1 MIYNYRKHYILLYS
15 SASVRQRKT
24 FFPRHNAVLFSFSL
38 SNNILH
44 LSHLVLSFII
54 DGPSEAHS
62 VSDNVT
68 LYCETKNFIE
78 MIEISLIWIDV
89 NDLKTNSS
97 DNFIISELST
107 NNMVLSE
114 LQIRGIPLVQAGI
127 YTCEATVTFNEI
139 SQKISRTH
147 PVEVQGK

>member
-1 MIYNYRKHYILLYS
+1 MLQLDKEKNFSTRS
-15 SASVRQRKT
+15 
-24 FFPRHNAVLFSFSL
+24 RHNAVLFSFSL

-68 LYCETKNFIE
+68 LYCKTKIFIE
-78 MIEISLIWIDV
+78 MIEISLSWIDV
-89 NDLKTNSS
+89 NDLKINGS

-107 NNMVLSE
+107 NNIMMLE

-127 YTCEATVTFNEI
+127 YTCEATVTFNET
-139 SQKISRTH
+139 SQKISQTH
-147 PVEVQGK
+147 AVVVQGK

>member
-1 MIYNYRKHYILLYS
+1 M
-15 SASVRQRKT
+15 
-24 FFPRHNAVLFSFSL
+24 
-38 SNNILH
+38 
-44 LSHLVLSFII
+44 LSFII